1 VRRDALLAAVF
12 AAVFAGIT
20 AALAAGG
27 WLIELDLAAYEW
39 AEAHRP
45 AAPEAVAR
53 ILNRLGQGGPLL
65 GICAVLSLWLGLL
78 RWRRSAG
85 WRRSLAPPLYVFAA
99 AVLVVPTVLVVKA
112 LTERGAPSSPL
123 PPEQTVRLMGPL
135 PPGVYDAG
143 YPGGHAV
150 NTIVWYGVLLLLV
163 TALLRAYRRPCP
175 PRWLQLAIRIAA
187 PVIVTVVTV
196 YLSFHWLTDSLA
208 GLALG
213 LAIDRVLAI
222 LRRLE

>member
-1 VRRDALLAAVF
+1 LLAAVF
-12 AAVFAGIT
+12 VAVFAGIT

-27 WLIELDLAAYEW
+27 WLIDLDLAAYEW

-45 AAPEAVAR
+45 PAAEAVAR
-53 ILNRLGQGGPLL
+53 VLNRLGQGGALL

-78 RWRRSAG
+78 RWRRGAG
-85 WRRSLAPPLYVFAA
+85 RWRSLQPPLYVLAA
-99 AVLVVPTVLVVKA
+99 AALVVPTVLAVKA
-112 LTERGAPSSPL
+112 LTERGAPSAPL

-135 PPGVYDAG
+135 PPWLYDAG

-150 NTIVWYGVLLLLV
+150 NAIVWYGVLLLLAS
-163 TALLRAYRRPCP
+163 ALLRAYGRAAP
-175 PRWLQLAIRIAA
+175 PLRLQLAIRIAV
-187 PVIVTVVTV
+187 PVILTATTV

-213 LAIDRVLAI
+213 LAIDRVLAM
-222 LRRLE
+222 LRGLQ